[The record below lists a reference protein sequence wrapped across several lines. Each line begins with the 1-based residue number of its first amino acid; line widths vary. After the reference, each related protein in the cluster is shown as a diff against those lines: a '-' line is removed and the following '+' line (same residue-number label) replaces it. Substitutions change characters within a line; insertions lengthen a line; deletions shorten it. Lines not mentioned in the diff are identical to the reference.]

1 MSEVDYSKLRLD
13 VLEKMI
19 YSRSIECKMKK
30 DEMIRML
37 KLYDEGK
44 YVEPLRE
51 TLHIKEDSG
60 FVIGIDMRN
69 RDHIMQMSKLIE
81 KKEGKSLHRFS
92 DNRIWYWAP
101 QKLI

>member
-1 MSEVDYSKLRLD
+1 
-13 VLEKMI
+13 
-19 YSRSIECKMKK
+19 
-30 DEMIRML
+30 ML